1 MSDHVSPT
9 IIFRDVAVYFSEK
22 EWQLLEV
29 WQRDLYTGVIKEIHG
44 ILISLGFIILN
55 PNNFLRIQPEDEP
68 CRRSRHGFEKNKS
81 INIANSDCGLVNPD
95 ILLTVQL
102 GEKQHVADSYKQDG
116 GKNISF
122 PSTSKFIDKFGEY
135 TAIKQEAHLGD
146 YSVPP
151 EIEILENS
159 TKYYPCSDPA
169 VLRVKLEEHSSNSAN
184 LNLEGKRGI
193 KYGAVQGHRASTS
206 GLRKTNAIAVPENLN
221 MKKPYHACDKNF
233 TMKGYPVIEPVTLKA
248 KSKEQP
254 SNTEN
259 LGLEGRNIINYS
271 IEDALTNR
279 IKWYLPPDDYD
290 NKHNLP
296 ERSLEKNREN
306 VLQIFSQKNAYNKLH
321 LPKSCIPEN
330 RLNASTSG
338 VNSSDTITNPVK
350 LKILRPYK
358 CSECERA
365 FSVKTYLIKHKRI
378 HTGERPY
385 KCSVCGKDFTQ
396 KSTLNVHFRTH
407 TENETVSGREQGTE
421 KFNPGNIPAKSKGKV
436 QYSLKKSGFCQRML
450 RSSITHKEEFTH
462 KLCISG
468 SQRSTEPERNYN
480 CIDCGKR
487 FCKMSDLRF
496 HQGSHRMKMKT
507 FNGCVIQLKSH
518 QKVQACQKLSIND
531 KLSHTGS
538 IKNILSG
545 GKSITCVVY
554 GKNANPSTNLVQ
566 SQKTLIRERRF
577 ICRFCGKRFQNN
589 SNLIGH
595 ERIHTGE
602 KPFECQECGKSFS
615 QKANLTTH
623 QRLHTGERP
632 FVCVTCGKSFAQKI
646 NLLTH
651 EKTHAKKKKKMDS
664 KHILM
669 N

>member
-68 CRRSRHGFEKNKS
+68 CLRSRHGFEKNKS

-122 PSTSKFIDKFGEY
+122 PST
-135 TAIKQEAHLGD
+135 
-146 YSVPP
+146 
-151 EIEILENS
+151 N
-159 TKYYPCSDPA
+159 YPCSDPA

-184 LNLEGKRGI
+184 LNLEGKHGI

-330 RLNASTSG
+330 RLNASTS
-338 VNSSDTITNPVK
+338 
-350 LKILRPYK
+350 
-358 CSECERA
+358 
-365 FSVKTYLIKHKRI
+365 
-378 HTGERPY
+378 
-385 KCSVCGKDFTQ
+385 
-396 KSTLNVHFRTH
+396 
-407 TENETVSGREQGTE
+407 ENETVSGREQGTE

-487 FCKMSDLRF
+487 FSKMSDLRF

-518 QKVQACQKLSIND
+518 QKIQACQKLSIND
-531 KLSHTGS
+531 KLSHAGS

-554 GKNANPSTNLVQ
+554 GKNVNPSTNLVQ

>member
-407 TENETVSGREQGTE
+407 TGER
-421 KFNPGNIPAKSKGKV
+421 PYP
-436 QYSLKKSGFCQRML
+436 C
-450 RSSITHKEEFTH
+450 SI
-462 KLCISG
+462 
-468 SQRSTEPERNYN
+468 
-480 CIDCGKR
+480 CGKC
-487 FCKMSDLRF
+487 FIDNSGL
-496 HQGSHRMKMKT
+496 
-507 FNGCVIQLKSH
+507 IQH
-518 QKVQACQKLSIND
+518 
-531 KLSHTGS
+531 
-538 IKNILSG
+538 
-545 GKSITCVVY
+545 
-554 GKNANPSTNLVQ
+554 
-566 SQKTLIRERRF
+566 
-577 ICRFCGKRFQNN
+577 KR
-589 SNLIGH
+589 I
-595 ERIHTGE
+595 
-602 KPFECQECGKSFS
+602 
-615 QKANLTTH
+615 
-623 QRLHTGERP
+623 HTGERP
-632 FVCVTCGKSFAQKI
+632 FQCLHCQKRFCKKEHLKVHARTHTGEKPYICTDCGKSFCHKVD
-646 NLLTH
+646 LTKH
-651 EKTHAKKKKKMDS
+651 MTTHARNSTDD
-664 KHILM
+664 ILPFM
-669 N
+669 EEDGKVDTLCPSISLIGQDP

>member
-68 CRRSRHGFEKNKS
+68 CLRSRHGFEKNKS

-151 EIEILENS
+151 EIESLENS

-184 LNLEGKRGI
+184 LNLEGKHGI

-271 IEDALTNR
+271 IE
-279 IKWYLPPDDYD
+279 
-290 NKHNLP
+290 
-296 ERSLEKNREN
+296 
-306 VLQIFSQKNAYNKLH
+306 
-321 LPKSCIPEN
+321 
-330 RLNASTSG
+330 
-338 VNSSDTITNPVK
+338 
-350 LKILRPYK
+350 
-358 CSECERA
+358 
-365 FSVKTYLIKHKRI
+365 
-378 HTGERPY
+378 
-385 KCSVCGKDFTQ
+385 
-396 KSTLNVHFRTH
+396 
-407 TENETVSGREQGTE
+407 NETVSGREQGTE

-487 FCKMSDLRF
+487 FSKMSDLRF

-518 QKVQACQKLSIND
+518 QKIQACQKLSIND
-531 KLSHTGS
+531 KLSHAGS

-554 GKNANPSTNLVQ
+554 GKNVNPSTNLVQ